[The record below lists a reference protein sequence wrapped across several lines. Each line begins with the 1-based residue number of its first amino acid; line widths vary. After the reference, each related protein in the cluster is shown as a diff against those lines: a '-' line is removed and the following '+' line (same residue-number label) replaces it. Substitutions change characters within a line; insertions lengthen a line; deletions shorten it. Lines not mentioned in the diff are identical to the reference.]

1 MLQGI
6 EAALRS
12 ILERSGSVESALGE
26 IPARMSPTARA
37 RTGAAFRAVLGLPLA
52 ALPFVAFASASAAD
66 AYRLVPEDKVTLRV
80 VEWRS
85 TEARYEPLEALNG
98 LYKIDDSG
106 NASIPLVGE
115 IKAEGRTTTELSA
128 EIAAALSKGGGS
140 SMRSFISL
148 EITEHAPVF
157 LTGAIKTPGKF
168 PFEVGMT
175 VLKAVSVAG
184 GIETRGDNMFLNYE
198 RDRIQAAGALRTA
211 SIDQRGLLL
220 RAARLRAE
228 IAGETSFK
236 MPPQLEGVENAKAQA
251 DDELNLMRLRQ
262 VELDSQQEAAKDLN
276 TLYEQEIVTLQAK
289 IVAQQREIELAEKV
303 LKAGESLA
311 SKGLTVNSRQF
322 ELERSVAAARGGL
335 LDFEIA
341 LTKARQ
347 ALAENAR
354 DTARITNT
362 RNAENQL
369 ELNQVELALRKSE
382 LDMQVSQLLGNQA
395 GIETERLKLED
406 RKISDMEPEY
416 EIVRRNTD
424 GTYATLAATETTEL
438 QPHDLVRIKFGL
450 GGPAAGST
458 AGAPAGQRVG
468 QASEAQT
475 PRSASTDF

>member
-1 MLQGI
+1 MLQDFKV
-6 EAALRS
+6 AMRF
-12 ILERSGSVESALGE
+12 ILERSVTMNSRIDDSAAADRQSRVRPGLRALLGASVCVLSLASLG
-26 IPARMSPTARA
+26 
-37 RTGAAFRAVLGLPLA
+37 G
-52 ALPFVAFASASAAD
+52 ASAAEP
-66 AYRLVPEDKVTLRV
+66 YRLVPEDKVTLRV

-98 LYKIDDSG
+98 EYKIDDSG

-115 IKAEGRTTTELSA
+115 IKAAGRTASELST
-128 EIAAALSKGGGS
+128 EISAALSKGGGS

-148 EITEHAPVF
+148 EITEHAPVYI
-157 LTGAIKTPGKF
+157 TGPIKTPGKF

-228 IAGETSFK
+228 IAGEESFK
-236 MPPQLEGVENAKAQA
+236 LPEELEKAENIQSQV

-262 VELDSQQEAAKDLN
+262 IELASQQEAAKDLN
-276 TLYEQEIVTLQAK
+276 ALYDQEIATLQEK
-289 IVAQQREIELAEKV
+289 IVSQQREITLAEKV

-322 ELERSVAAARGGL
+322 ELERSVADARGGL
-335 LDFEIA
+335 LDYEIA

-369 ELNQVELALRKSE
+369 ELNQVEIALRKAE

-395 GIETERLKLED
+395 GIETERLQIED
-406 RKISDMEPEY
+406 RKLSDMEPEF

-424 GTYATLAATETTEL
+424 GSYATISAYETTEL
-438 QPHDLVRIKFGL
+438 QPHDLVRVKFGL
-450 GGPAAGST
+450 GTPTAGSST
-458 AGAPAGQRVG
+458 RSPGQRVG
-468 QASEAQT
+468 QANDPLT
-475 PRSASTDF
+475 PRSSASTDF